1 MALMRRV
8 SPPLDPSLFS
18 TPTSSTA
25 VKRKADRDD
34 DIRNEPHPPHSTKGS
49 SKAARLTIPQA
60 LEGLGEKMAGSIDN
74 VSSVI
79 QDSLLRFFEPIP
91 SHKQRAILQM
101 QDNDDL
107 DDDEVLTMVNLFQA
121 DVTIADSYLAIK

>member
-1 MALMRRV
+1 
-8 SPPLDPSLFS
+8 
-18 TPTSSTA
+18 
-25 VKRKADRDD
+25 
-34 DIRNEPHPPHSTKGS
+34 
-49 SKAARLTIPQA
+49 
-60 LEGLGEKMAGSIDN
+60 MAGSIDN

-79 QDSLLRFFEPIP
+79 QDSLPRFFEPIP